1 MPENSVMGMA
11 QRFPLLER
19 VRHEPIGAVLLSLAG
34 DSAAYLA
41 GGVLLGLGN
50 VVLIPLYTRTL
61 APREFGVY
69 ALLDVT
75 ILLLVAVTA
84 LKLDVSYLKWFADL
98 EPARRG
104 ELLGTTLLA
113 GLGASAS
120 GGLILFLLLTSRFGE
135 SSFHVSIKSYVW
147 LLLPI
152 VVLENLQSLLLTDLR
167 ARRYAISYSAAA
179 VVRLACMISVSYYL
193 LAVRHAGLPGLFLG
207 RLAGDAAGVL
217 YLGAISLRFVVWKF
231 APSLLRP
238 MLSFGLPLIWS
249 TFAVML
255 QDASGRYFLSRSGT
269 LADVG
274 VLGAAIKVGSVFQ
287 ILVAAPFGV
296 AWGGLLFQIAK
307 QPNAK
312 IIYAKILNY
321 VYVLALGIALLLAIL
336 APQLVHIFTAPAY
349 YSAIG
354 ILPLILLVRAM
365 NVIEQPAATGIYIA
379 GRTVFFAGIYSIALA
394 LNLLLLRQ
402 LVPRYGAAGV
412 GWAWLLS
419 SASGPFLNLVIGQR
433 FYRLNF
439 SVRLF
444 VLPVLAWIVVT
455 RWLSLRSSSFSPTRT
470 WVPIL
475 AFVLVLCGAAGLLA
489 SDFRWMRRELHARGA
504 HE

>member
-1 MPENSVMGMA
+1 MQIARRLGA
-11 QRFPLLER
+11 LER
-19 VRHEPIGAVLLSLAG
+19 LRREPIGAALISLVS

-98 EPARRG
+98 EPERRG
-104 ELLGTTLLA
+104 ELLGTTLLT
-113 GLGASAS
+113 GLGASAC
-120 GGLILFLLLTSRFGE
+120 GGMILFLLVASRLGE
-135 SSFHVSIKSYVW
+135 SWFHVSVLSYAW

-152 VVLENLQSLLLTDLR
+152 VLLENLQSLLLTDLR

-179 VVRLACMISVSYYL
+179 IVRLAFMIFASYYL
-193 LAVRHAGLPGLFLG
+193 LAVRHFGLPGLFLG

-217 YLGAISLRFVVWKF
+217 YLTAISIRFVAWRF
-231 APSLLRP
+231 APTLLRP

-269 LADVG
+269 LEDVG

-307 QPNAK
+307 LPNAK
-312 IIYAKILNY
+312 MIYAKILNY
-321 VYVLALGIALLLAIL
+321 VYVFALGVALILAIL
-336 APQLVHIFTAPAY
+336 APQLVHLFTAPAY

-354 ILPLILLVRAM
+354 ILPVIVLVRAM
-365 NVIEQPAATGIYIA
+365 NLIEQPAATGIYIA
-379 GRTVFFAGIYSIALA
+379 GRTTFFAGIYTVALA
-394 LNLLLLRQ
+394 LNLLMLRE
-402 LVPRYGAAGV
+402 LVPRHGAVGV
-412 GWAWLLS
+412 AWAWLIS
-419 SASGPFLNLVIGQR
+419 SASVPVLMWGIGQR
-433 FYRLNF
+433 FYPIRLNGK
-439 SVRLF
+439 LF
-444 VLPVLAWIVVT
+444 VLPVIAWIVMT
-455 RWLSLRSSSFSPTRT
+455 RWLSSRSWSFSPTRV
-470 WVPIL
+470 WLPIL
-475 AFVLVLCGAAGLLA
+475 ATALVVFGGIVLLA
-489 SDFRWMRRELHARGA
+489 NDFHGTRREFNARGMN
-504 HE
+504 E